1 MSATPQ
7 RTGVMNIVRD
17 GDEPEAAV
25 VIPEEV
31 GKAYDV
37 ISKYIADPSKL
48 EKLISQ
54 RDTAK
59 AQLEEAEEKV
69 EKLGEKIKELDE
81 KIEAVEETQ
90 KLLKDLDDV
99 IKAAS

>member
-7 RTGVMNIVRD
+7 RTGVMNIVRE

-25 VIPEEV
+25 MIPEEV

-37 ISKYIADPSKL
+37 ISKYIADPAKL
-48 EKLISQ
+48 ERLISQ

-59 AQLEEAEEKV
+59 AQLKELKERVEE
-69 EKLGEKIKELDE
+69 LGEKIEKLDE